1 MNRIDK
7 ILADLKATGK
17 KMLSP
22 YITAGDPYPQITV
35 TMMHQL
41 VKAGANILE
50 LGIPFSDPM
59 AEGLVIQQAMER
71 ALAHKVYT
79 QDILNMVKEFRQ
91 RDQETP
97 IVIMGYLNPIEQY
110 GYERFAQNAVEAG
123 VDGTI
128 LVDLPPEESD
138 EVNQVWQRY
147 GLYSIFLCSPTTSD
161 ERMALINRVAK
172 GYLYYVSLKGVTG
185 SSALDMSSLKS
196 EYQHRKTQTELPLMV
211 GFGIKTPE
219 MAAEVASFADGVIVG
234 AALIT
239 QVVEAYN
246 AKHDMLQVGAK
257 VINSMRRAMDDKA
270 ELSSGH

>member
-7 ILADLKATGK
+7 TLADLHAKGK

-22 YITAGDPYPQITV
+22 YITAGDPHPDATV
-35 TMMHQL
+35 ALMHSL
-41 VKAGANILE
+41 VSAGADILE

-59 AEGLVIQQAMER
+59 AEGPVIQQAMER
-71 ALAHKVYT
+71 ALAYQMHT
-79 QDILNMVKEFRQ
+79 QQVLHMVQTFRLQ
-91 RDQETP
+91 NTETP
-97 IVIMGYLNPIEQY
+97 VIIMGYLNPIEQY
-110 GYERFAQNAVEAG
+110 GYEQFAQDAVAAG

-138 EVNQVWQRY
+138 EINSIWQKY

-161 ERMALINRVAK
+161 ERMALIQHYAK

-185 SSALDMSSLKS
+185 SSALDMASLKS
-196 EYQHRKTQTELPLMV
+196 QYQQRKAQTSLPLMV

-219 MAAEVASFADGVIVG
+219 MAAEVSHFADGVIVG

-239 QVVEAYN
+239 QILEAYQ
-246 AKHDMLQVGAK
+246 AKHDMLQAAANL
-257 VINSMRRAMDDKA
+257 INSMRHAMD
-270 ELSSGH
+270 ER

>member
-7 ILADLKATGK
+7 TLMRLKSQGK

-22 YITAGDPYPQITV
+22 YITAGDPYPEVTV
-35 TMMHQL
+35 KLMHEL
-41 VKAGANILE
+41 VRAGADVLE

-59 AEGLVIQQAMER
+59 AEGPVIQRAMER
-71 ALAHKVYT
+71 ALA
-79 QDILNMVKEFRQ
+79 QDVHCHTVLNMVKEFRLE
-91 RDQETP
+91 DQETP
-97 IVIMGYLNPIEQY
+97 IVIMGYLNPIEHL
-110 GYERFAQNAVEAG
+110 GYELFAQQAAEAG

-128 LVDLPPEESD
+128 LVDLPPEESED
-138 EVNQVWQRY
+138 VAKIWQKY

-161 ERMALINRVAK
+161 ERMALINQFAK

-185 SSALDMSSLKS
+185 SELDVSSVKS
-196 EYQHRKTQTELPLMV
+196 QYQHRKAQTALPLMV

-239 QVVEAYN
+239 QILNAYN
-246 AKHDMLQVGAK
+246 TNNDILQAGADL
-257 VINSMRRAMDDKA
+257 IYSMRHAMDNLK
-270 ELSSGH
+270 

>member
-7 ILADLKATGK
+7 VLADLNASGK

-22 YITAGDPYPQITV
+22 YITAGDPHPGITV
-35 TMMHQL
+35 KMMHEL

-71 ALAHKVYT
+71 ALAHKVHT
-79 QDILNMVKEFRQ
+79 QDVLNMVKEFRQ
-91 RDQETP
+91 QDKETP

-110 GYERFAQNAVEAG
+110 GYELFAQHAVAAG

-128 LVDLPPEESD
+128 LVDMPPEESD
-138 EVNQVWQRY
+138 AVNQVWQRH
-147 GLYSIFLCSPTTSD
+147 GLYSIFLCSPTTSA
-161 ERMALINRVAK
+161 ERMSLINRVAQ

-185 SSALDMSSLKS
+185 SSALDLSSLKS
-196 EYQHRKTQTELPLMV
+196 EYQQRKTQTELPLMV

-219 MAAEVASFADGVIVG
+219 MAAEVAHFADGVIVG

-239 QVVEAYN
+239 QMVEAYN
-246 AKHDMLQVGAK
+246 AKHDMLQAGAK
-257 VINSMRRAMDDKA
+257 LINSMRCAMDYKT
-270 ELSSGH
+270 ESVSGH